1 MIANMDL
8 ARALG
13 PNVIVMSGW
22 VIADATAA
30 LQWRLVSSTG
40 DADISSAV
48 YVFARPDLVQSNE
61 YLLMQGQEG
70 TGFLAVVYGEWG
82 AIEDWRL
89 SIGTSDD
96 PSQADLPLVQY
107 GDTTLEQFFFN
118 AWQPVRLKLLNTV
131 SNLPDAAEYAAVH
144 EQVEKLAANW
154 ADEISL
160 FEHKFSPKTSAG
172 IEHRA
177 RTPDGQFYVEGWAMT
192 PPNVPKARISACL
205 VGLRGGQAHVFQS
218 AFRRPDLPNA
228 PASAELAPGFA
239 IISQGIL
246 SRSAQSATMIIEA
259 QVGDE
264 IGYSKIL
271 LQPRNSVGF
280 TQLFW
285 TRVLDPQ
292 TALDN
297 IITGIVGTIN
307 RHLEPKAGFMAVPQN
322 AAGDFAVEIVVH
334 GLDSHSHLTHM
345 LRVSLANLSLSPAR
359 ISAVLP
365 DSTQFDPVWMIGS
378 DWHKVE
384 LSTCLKSCFGA
395 LANERAHTLLLDA
408 CCMLDPGFEADLQAA
423 NDLLASDQRLL
434 AVVLAPTDMTQKRDS
449 LIVSQKVRGRYGRK
463 QRGAFAEA
471 TLCLNRGNSIP
482 PILMRA
488 GALRAIAGQIWT
500 SPLST
505 LDVRR
510 VIRVL
515 PQHAL
520 GILETP
526 NVAVFF
532 NSARPLSLSR
542 EQNASIH
549 NIFWW
554 R

>member
-8 ARALG
+8 ARSLG

-22 VIADATAA
+22 VIADAKAP
-30 LQWRLVSSTG
+30 LQWRLISSTG

-48 YVFARPDLVQSNE
+48 YSFARPDLVQSNE

-70 TGFLAVVYGEWG
+70 YGFLAVVYGEWG
-82 AIEDWRL
+82 AAEDWRL
-89 SIGTSDD
+89 SIGTNDD

-131 SNLPDAAEYAAVH
+131 SNLPDTAEYAAVH

-154 ADEISL
+154 ANEISL
-160 FEHKFSPKTSAG
+160 FEHKFSPTTSAG

-205 VGLRGGQAHVFQS
+205 VGLRSGQVHVFQS

-228 PASAELAPGFA
+228 PAAAELAPGFA
-239 IISQGIL
+239 IISQGTL
-246 SRSAQSATMIIEA
+246 SPSAQSATMIIEA

-271 LQPRNSVGF
+271 LQPRNSIEF

-292 TALDN
+292 TALDS
-297 IITGIVGTIN
+297 IVTSIVGTIN
-307 RHLEPKAGFMAVPQN
+307 RHLEPKEGLMAVRQS
-322 AAGDFAVEIVVH
+322 AAGDFAIEIVVH
-334 GLDSHSHLTHM
+334 GLDSQSHLTHM
-345 LRVSLANLSLSPAR
+345 LRLSLANLSLSPTR
-359 ISAVLP
+359 IGAVLP
-365 DSTQFDPVWMIGS
+365 DSTQFDPVWMVGRE
-378 DWHKVE
+378 WHKVE
-384 LSTCLKSCFGA
+384 PSTCLKSCFGT
-395 LANERAHTLLLDA
+395 LANERTHTLLLDA
-408 CCMLDPGFEADLQAA
+408 CCMLDPGFEIDLKAA
-423 NDLLASDQRLL
+423 SDLLATDQRLL
-434 AVVLAPTDMTQKRDS
+434 AVVLAPADMTQKRDS
-449 LIVSQKVRGRYGRK
+449 LVFSQKVRGRYGKK
-463 QRGAFAEA
+463 QRSAFAEA

-482 PILMRA
+482 PVLVRA
-488 GALRAIAGQIWT
+488 GALRAMAGQIWT

-510 VIRVL
+510 LIRVL
-515 PQHAL
+515 PQQAL

-532 NSARPLSLSR
+532 NAARPLSLSR
-542 EQNASIH
+542 EQTASIH

>member
-8 ARALG
+8 ARSLG

-22 VIADATAA
+22 VIAEAKAP
-30 LQWRLVSSTG
+30 LQWRLISSTG

-48 YVFARPDLVQSNE
+48 YSFARPDLVQSNE
-61 YLLMQGQEG
+61 YLLAQGQEG
-70 TGFLAVVYGEWG
+70 YGFLAVVYGEWG
-82 AIEDWRL
+82 AVEDWRL
-89 SIGTSDD
+89 SIGTNEDL
-96 PSQADLPLVQY
+96 SQADLPLVQY

-131 SNLPDAAEYAAVH
+131 SNLPDTAEYAAVH

-154 ADEISL
+154 ANEISL
-160 FEHKFSPKTSAG
+160 FEHKFSPTTSAG

-177 RTPDGQFYVEGWAMT
+177 RTRDGQFYVEGWAMT
-192 PPNVPKARISACL
+192 PPNVPKARINACL
-205 VGLRGGQAHVFQS
+205 VGLRSGQVHVFQS

-228 PASAELAPGFA
+228 PAAAEFAPGFA
-239 IISQGIL
+239 IISQGTL
-246 SRSAQSATMIIEA
+246 SPSAQSATMIIEA

-271 LQPRNSVGF
+271 LQPRNSIEF

-297 IITGIVGTIN
+297 IVTSIVGTIN
-307 RHLEPKAGFMAVPQN
+307 RHLEPKEDLMAAPQR
-322 AAGDFAVEIVVH
+322 AARDFAIEIVVH
-334 GLDSHSHLTHM
+334 GLDSQSHLTHM
-345 LRVSLANLSLSPAR
+345 LRLSLANLSVSPKR

-365 DSTQFDPVWMIGS
+365 DSTQFDPVWMVGRE
-378 DWHKVE
+378 WHKVE
-384 LSTCLKSCFGA
+384 PSTCLKSCFGT
-395 LANERAHTLLLDA
+395 LANERTHTLLLDA
-408 CCMLDPGFEADLQAA
+408 CCMLDPGFETDLKAA
-423 NDLLASDQRLL
+423 SDLLATDQRLL
-434 AVVLAPTDMTQKRDS
+434 AVVLAPADMTQKRDS
-449 LIVSQKVRGRYGRK
+449 LVFSQKVRGRYGKK
-463 QRGAFAEA
+463 QRSGFSEA

-482 PILMRA
+482 PVLVRA
-488 GALRAIAGQIWT
+488 GALRAMAGQIWT

-510 VIRVL
+510 LIRVL
-515 PQHAL
+515 PQQAL

-532 NSARPLSLSR
+532 NAARPLSLSR

>member
-8 ARALG
+8 ARSLG

-22 VIADATAA
+22 VIADATAP
-30 LQWRLVSSTG
+30 LRWRLVSSTG

-48 YVFARPDLVQSNE
+48 YTFARPDLVQSNE
-61 YLLMQGQEG
+61 YLLMQGQGG

-107 GDTTLEQFFFN
+107 SDTTLEQFFFN

-131 SNLPDAAEYAAVH
+131 SNLPDTTEYAAVH

-154 ADEISL
+154 ANEISL

-192 PPNVPKARISACL
+192 PPNVPKAGISACL
-205 VGLRGGQAHVFQS
+205 IGLRGGQVHVFQS

-228 PASAELAPGFA
+228 PTAAELAPGFA
-239 IISQGIL
+239 IISQGTL
-246 SRSAQSATMIIEA
+246 SPSAQSATMIIEA

-271 LQPRNSVGF
+271 LQPRNSTEF

-297 IITGIVGTIN
+297 IVTSIVGTIN
-307 RHLEPKAGFMAVPQN
+307 RHLEPKAELMAAPQS
-322 AAGDFAVEIVVH
+322 AAGDFAIELIVH
-334 GLDSHSHLTHM
+334 GLDSQSHLTHM
-345 LRVSLANLSLSPAR
+345 LRLSLANLSLAPAR
-359 ISAVLP
+359 VGAVLP
-365 DSTQFDPVWMIGS
+365 DSTQFDPVWMIGAA
-378 DWHKVE
+378 WHRVE
-384 LSTCLKSCFGA
+384 LSACLKSCFGK
-395 LANERAHTLLLDA
+395 LAGERTHTLLLDA

-423 NDLLASDQRLL
+423 NDLLAADPRLL
-434 AVVLAPTDMTQKRDS
+434 AVALAPTDMTMKRDS
-449 LIVSQKVRGRYGRK
+449 LVVSQKVRGRYGKR

-471 TLCLNRGNSIP
+471 TLCLNRGNSVP
-482 PILMRA
+482 PLLVRA
-488 GALRAIAGQIWT
+488 GALRAIAGQLWT

-510 VIRVL
+510 LIRAL
-515 PQHAL
+515 PPHAL

-542 EQNASIH
+542 EQSASIH